1 MLTLDRSFQ
10 FHLVYVK
17 SAWEKEEEKKG
28 MSGFVFPATHFKKS
42 EPPTKRNQLQFTRPF
57 LSFPPEVKKQ

>member
-10 FHLVYVK
+10 LHLVYVK
-17 SAWEKEEEKKG
+17 SASEEEEEKNEWVG
-28 MSGFVFPATHFKKS
+28 LVFPATHLKKS

-57 LSFPPEVKKQ
+57 FIPPEVKK